1 MNATSASCNGACT
14 RKRASIVSIFCRNCH
29 VESANDG
36 AIGKKQGEKYIMEG
50 GNVAQ
55 YESKLYLC
63 IKNTNKTK
71 LGTKH

>member
-1 MNATSASCNGACT
+1 
-14 RKRASIVSIFCRNCH
+14 
-29 VESANDG
+29 
-36 AIGKKQGEKYIMEG
+36 MEG

-55 YESKLYLC
+55 YESKQYLC